1 MDKQKPTRKT
11 KRVYNMLGQ
20 TKAKK
25 IALDDIRQDSKLKN
39 KYIEMLSFSV
49 KEQLRCF
56 NDLTVCSIDDLSED
70 FKVIPQPPRKEKRKG
85 EYISVY
91 ENQCLFGEATY
102 GRYFQFDKSK
112 RSFVGDHHLL
122 SKLYKFYLLEIKQ
135 AEGLISPHLFWFI
148 QSIGIKIGATKRGVA
163 FNIHKD
169 FIEDGDFYASIYD
182 FIRLEDV
189 PLHIYIRTENH
200 IIEQY
205 KSILNIIDAKK
216 NNLKYGDKY
225 DFRENSKTEIQL
237 KAINKLLKLNT

>member
-1 MDKQKPTRKT
+1 MDKRKYTRT
-11 KRVYNMLGQ
+11 TERVNNMLGHI
-20 TKAKK
+20 KARDV
-25 IALDDIRQDSKLKN
+25 AMSDIREDLEFGN
-39 KYIEMLSFSV
+39 RYTAMLVYSV

-56 NDLTVCSIDDLSED
+56 NDLSVCSIDHLAED
-70 FKVIPQPPRKEKRKG
+70 FKVIPQPPRREKRKG
-85 EYISVY
+85 EYVSVY

-148 QSIGIKIGATKRGVA
+148 QSIGIKIGATKGGVA

-169 FIEDGDFYASIYD
+169 YIEDGDFYASIYD

-189 PLHIYIRTENH
+189 PLDIYIRTENH

-225 DFRENSKTEIQL
+225 DFRENSKTEIHL
-237 KAINKLLKLNT
+237 KAINKLLNLNT

>member
-25 IALDDIRQDSKLKN
+25 IALEDIKQDSELKN
-39 KYIEMLSFSV
+39 KYIDMLVFSV

-56 NDLTVCSIDDLSED
+56 NHLSVCNIDELGED
-70 FKVIPQPPRKEKRKG
+70 FKIMPQPPRREKRKG
-85 EYISVY
+85 GYVSVY
-91 ENQCLFGEATY
+91 ENQCLFGKATY
-102 GRYFQFDKSK
+102 GRYFQFDKTK

-148 QSIGIKIGATKRGVA
+148 ENIGIKIGATKRGVA

-169 FIEDGDFYASIYD
+169 FIEDGDFFASIYD
-182 FIRLEDV
+182 FIPLEDV
-189 PLHIYIRTENH
+189 PIQILIKTDQSVLD
-200 IIEQY
+200 QY
-205 KSILNIIDAKK
+205 KSILNIIEAKK
-216 NNLKYGDKY
+216 K
-225 DFRENSKTEIQL
+225 
-237 KAINKLLKLNT
+237 